1 MCVCVHV
8 CVGVCVCAC
17 VRVCVCV
24 YHSEIREGW
33 IRKTSWCKC
42 HDGRWVL
49 IWRSHGKKKKA
60 AAAVQLD
67 SSVLIW
73 HVVEWFLTAP
83 VVYSLYA
90 VRSKK

>member
-1 MCVCVHV
+1 
-8 CVGVCVCAC
+8 
-17 VRVCVCV
+17 
-24 YHSEIREGW
+24 
-33 IRKTSWCKC
+33 
-42 HDGRWVL
+42 VL